1 MLFYTEI
8 CLSHLEVPGERNL
21 CIYIS
26 GCQNNCSDCHYPELK
41 RNYYGDILKINY
53 IDILDLYNFQTTCV
67 CFMGEGKCS
76 EQEKLEFQKYCSI
89 AHSRN
94 LKTCL
99 YSGRD
104 IDIEEWM
111 QCFDYI
117 KLGSYKAEFG
127 ALDSPD
133 TNQRMYKKT
142 TAGYED
148 ITNMFWTYGEV

>member
-8 CLSHLEVPGERNL
+8 CLSHLEVPGEHNL

-26 GCQNNCSDCHYPELK
+26 GCQNNCADCHYPELR
-41 RNYYGDILKINY
+41 RNYYGDILKLNY
-53 IDILDLYNFQTTCV
+53 TDILDLYSSQATCV
-67 CFMGEGKCS
+67 CFMGEGKCG
-76 EQEKLEFQKYCSI
+76 EQEKEEFKKYCSI

-104 IDIEEWM
+104 VSVEVWM

-117 KLGSYKAEFG
+117 KLGSYKAELG
-127 ALDSPD
+127 ALDNLN
-133 TNQRMYKKT
+133 TNQRMYQRKT
-142 TAGYED
+142 EGYED
-148 ITNMFWTYGEV
+148 ITYKFRE